1 MKGYQDETDT
11 SKQYAKFIIRPKYP
25 INLAFQYM
33 LVDNTKFEQ
42 TLSDSTKRQFE
53 RNVIYYFT
61 FYSPGAPKDGITTL
75 RVSIDSLEY
84 TLKSGNDTV
93 YYNSQ
98 SDTTIPPFNIQD
110 FDFTSVILGKNYD
123 LLYSPYWDFGKVD
136 GDNVVEKRDYINDP
150 VMGIEDPFRKYLWN
164 FQLSDENLGYT
175 VDLLKGII
183 PTHSIDTSMTRIV
196 PMRFAIE
203 NLLLLADSAKVK
215 LITANSNKYVLRADF
230 NNFVPLRKDV
240 VIPGFMTFVD
250 FNSVLGEGSYILTM
264 SPQGRVDMG
273 ELNMK
278 LELQF
283 RDRREIINEKIEKH
297 SIWQLLDNYRI

>member
-1 MKGYQDETDT
+1 MRGNQEEANT
-11 SKQYAKFIIRPKYP
+11 SQQYAKFIIRPKYP

-33 LVDNTKFEQ
+33 LIDNTKFEQ
-42 TLSDSTKRQFE
+42 TLSDSTKRQYE
-53 RNVIYYFT
+53 RNIIYYFT
-61 FYSPGAPKDGITTL
+61 FYAPGASKDGFTSL
-75 RVSIDSLEY
+75 SVSIDSLEY
-84 TLKSGNDTV
+84 KLKSGNDSV

-98 SDTTIPPFNIQD
+98 SDTILPPFNIQD
-110 FDFTSVILGKNYD
+110 FDINSVILGKNYD
-123 LLYSPYWDFGKVD
+123 LLYSQYWDLGKVD
-136 GDNVVEKRDYINDP
+136 GGNVIERRNYINDP
-150 VMGIEDPFRKYLWN
+150 VMGIEDLYRKYLWN

-183 PTHSIDTSMTRIV
+183 PPHSVDTNMIRTV

-203 NLLLLADSAKVK
+203 NLLFLADSAKVK
-215 LITANSNKYVLRADF
+215 LITANSNKYVLKADF
-230 NNFVPLRKDV
+230 NHFIPLRKDV

-250 FNSVLGEGSYILTM
+250 FNNVLGEGSYILTM

-273 ELNMK
+273 ELNIK

-283 RDRREIINEKIEKH
+283 RDRREIINERIEKH